1 MPLLL
6 KSVAGAAWF
15 AWRLSHRR
23 CSECVNSRAADLSSM
38 GGFFLISI
46 APNEDRVD
54 EVTRLQRAFTELGFG
69 SPEIV
74 KEEGYLFAAYPKF
87 QSTSVGLKRYQNG
100 DFGFVCGT
108 CLCEGEGLADIVS
121 LYEGATARSPM
132 SEEIMGQ
139 YAAVFKKHG
148 RTEIKLDPFGG
159 YHLFYN
165 LDARIVCSSFYAI
178 CSVLHSL
185 TLSHQSACE
194 YVFNGVVSGNET
206 LFNEVK
212 VAPIHAT
219 IVAGPHALEIIR
231 PPLRV
236 TRMFASRGRDASLRE
251 SIALLDRYF
260 SAVARSFGDR
270 VRCALSGGYDSRL
283 ILAFLRRHGIKPS
296 LYVYG
301 RAGDRDV
308 QLAAEIARRERFPLD
323 AIDKDD
329 RPNIPATE
337 FIETARRNFLATDGY
352 GYAGIF
358 HNGAETEEMARRV
371 LGDAIAIHG
380 GGGEIFRNFFY
391 LPDRAYTIQEL
402 LWSFYSQFDPAA
414 CTTVFD
420 SRSYYRGLERKVMDV
435 LGSDKSILRRPAI
448 EWLYHSF
455 RCRAWNGKVDSI
467 SGRYGFT
474 AMPYLERSITE
485 HASALPL
492 RWKNHGA
499 YEAELIRRVDSRL
512 AGYPSIYGHDF
523 SGPPQLSRRLSDY
536 LTYLRPP
543 WLRRYIYRLKYFR
556 RPGDWPAYMASRYRD
571 AVLPGGITVPR
582 RLFRLDRIGD
592 PLQYTR
598 ILSLEYALRQFGS
611 RVKVDF

>member
-1 MPLLL
+1 
-6 KSVAGAAWF
+6 
-15 AWRLSHRR
+15 
-23 CSECVNSRAADLSSM
+23 M
-38 GGFFLISI
+38 GGFFLVCTR
-46 APNEDRVD
+46 PNEDRED
-54 EVTRLQRAFTELGFG
+54 EVRGLQRAFAELGFG
-69 SPEIV
+69 PPEIV
-74 KEEGYLFAAYPKF
+74 KSDEYLFAAYAKF
-87 QSTSVGLKRYQNG
+87 QSKSAALKRFPNG
-100 DFGFVCGT
+100 DYGFVCGT
-108 CLCEGEGLADIVS
+108 CLCEGEGLANVAS

-159 YHLFYN
+159 YHVYYN

-212 VAPIHAT
+212 VAPIQAT
-219 IVAGPHALEIIR
+219 IVVGPNALEIIR

-236 TRMFASRGRDASLRE
+236 ARMFASRGRDASLRE
-251 SIALLDRYF
+251 SVALLDRYF

-283 ILAFLRRHGIKPS
+283 IIAFLRRHGIKPS

-301 RAGDRDV
+301 RAAERDV
-308 QLAAEIARRERFPLD
+308 QLASKIARLESFPID

-329 RPNIPATE
+329 RPIIPPAE
-337 FIETARRNFLATDGY
+337 FIETARCNFLATDGY

-358 HNGAETEEMARRV
+358 HNGAETGEMARRV
-371 LGDAIAIHG
+371 LGDTIAIHG

-391 LPDRAYTIQEL
+391 LPNRRYTLNEL
-402 LWSFYSQFDPAA
+402 LWSFYSQFNPAA
-414 CTTVFD
+414 CTAVFD
-420 SRSYYRGLERKVMDV
+420 SSSYYRGLERKMMDL
-435 LGSDKSILRRPAI
+435 LGGDECRLSRPTV
-448 EWLYHSF
+448 EWLYHTF

-467 SGRYGFT
+467 ASRYGFT

-492 RWKNHGA
+492 CWKNHGA

-512 AGYPSIYGHDF
+512 AGHPSIYGHNF
-523 SGPPQLSRRLSDY
+523 SGPPHLSRRLFDY

-556 RPGDWPAYMASRYRD
+556 RSGDWPAYMASRYRD
-571 AVLPGGITVPR
+571 AVLPGGITAPR
-582 RLFRLDRIGD
+582 RLFRSDRVRD
-592 PLQYTR
+592 PMQYTR

-611 RVKVDF
+611 RVIVDF